1 MEQQIIDYIK
11 NEFHASTPSL
21 DIEPD
26 DDLLSAGLVDSM
38 GMMRLIQYIE
48 EQFAIKVAAQD
59 MTIENFITVEAMAK
73 YVAKTQNA

>member
-11 NEFHASTPSL
+11 SEFHASTPDL
-21 DIEPD
+21 DIEAD

-38 GMMRLIQYIE
+38 GMMKLIQYIE
-48 EQFAIKVAAQD
+48 VQFSIKVAAQD

-73 YVAKTQNA
+73 YVAKIQKS

>member
-1 MEQQIIDYIK
+1 MEQKIIDYIK
-11 NEFHASTPSL
+11 NEFHSSTPNL

-48 EQFAIKVAAQD
+48 EQFSIKVAPQD
-59 MTIENFITVEAMAK
+59 MTIENFITVDAMAK
-73 YVAKTQNA
+73 YISASKTS